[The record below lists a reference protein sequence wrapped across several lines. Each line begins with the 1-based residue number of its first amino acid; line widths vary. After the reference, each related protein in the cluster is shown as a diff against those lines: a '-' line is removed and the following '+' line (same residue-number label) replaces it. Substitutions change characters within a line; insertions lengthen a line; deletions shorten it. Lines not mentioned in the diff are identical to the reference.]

1 MRNPWHPNQN
11 FSAFKSGSERLNART
26 APIIPQ
32 QRSYQEQLPPLPP
45 PRGQN
50 PLLSWAGRHERSLGA
65 EPGAAETGRCIKTVP
80 AERLFSLVPTP
91 EGPRFFRLKLGRW
104 GGGPKWGSRFRK
116 EPPPPKHCP
125 VVIRPPS
132 GASLSDYK
140 NSCDRPPFPWFRCD
154 LCQRATLE
162 LGPGGLAPRHRLA
175 QVI

>member
-50 PLLSWAGRHERSLGA
+50 PLLSGAGRHERSLGA
-65 EPGAAETGRCIKTVP
+65 EPRAAETGRCIKTIP

-104 GGGPKWGSRFRK
+104 GGGPSGGAALERNHHHPNTVQWSSGPRAA
-116 EPPPPKHCP
+116 PP
-125 VVIRPPS
+125 
-132 GASLSDYK
+132 
-140 NSCDRPPFPWFRCD
+140 
-154 LCQRATLE
+154 
-162 LGPGGLAPRHRLA
+162 
-175 QVI
+175 